1 MAQLDLGDI
10 IRMKVLKFGGT
21 SVANSESLSQVIEIL
36 KSSNEKQIVVVS
48 ALSGIT
54 NTLVQTAEKAS
65 EGEAG
70 FQTAIATIEE
80 QHLNLILHFIP
91 VTKQSEEISFLKAQ
105 LNSLEELFES
115 IYTLRELTTK
125 SLAKVSSYGEIL
137 SSKIISKILKHRGL
151 DVNLKDTRELIFTR
165 ELNEREIVDHD
176 KSKAA
181 VLEFQTQNTKNITL
195 VPGFIATDENGEIT
209 TLGRGGS
216 DYTASL
222 LANYSNASS
231 LEIWTDV
238 SGMFT
243 AHPKLVAQAMPI
255 PKLSYE
261 EAMELSHF
269 GAKVI
274 YPPTLQPLI
283 ENEIPI
289 LIKNT
294 FDTTAVGTQIDKS
307 GTSEGGNGTVVKGVS
322 HIENVALINL
332 EGSGMIG
339 IPGFSKRLFECLSL
353 KQINIIMITQASSE
367 HSICIGVRME
377 DAAEAKKAIDTQF
390 EFEISLSRVEPA
402 KVETHMTN
410 IAVVGDNMKKHQGIS
425 GKLFSSL
432 GANNINIKAIA
443 QGASERNISI
453 IIDER
458 NTQKALN
465 TIHESFFETQTKE
478 LNLFITG
485 VGNVGSKLLE
495 QINQQ
500 EAYLLKNLRLKI
512 RVIALSN
519 SRKMVLSDA
528 PLDLNNW
535 ESKLEES
542 TVKADRIAFFEHIKK
557 LNLRNSI
564 FVDNTANEEI
574 AKEYKN
580 FLAHNIGVVTCN
592 KIACASTLNN
602 YKELKKTARRY
613 GTPFLFETNVGAGLP
628 VIDTLN
634 NLIASGDE
642 IQKIQAILS
651 GSLNFVFNNFNTQTS
666 FESVVKS
673 AQDEGYT
680 EPDPKI
686 DLSGVDVARKI
697 LILARESGLELN
709 LEDIENQSFL
719 PEDVLNTDNNDDFF
733 TALRNHEA
741 HFQSILKNAEDKN
754 CRLKYVAQ
762 LEAGKARVG
771 LQEIDPSHDFYNLE
785 GSDNII
791 LFYTNRYKNQPL
803 IVKGAG
809 AGADVTAGGIFGD
822 IIRIGKG

>member
-1 MAQLDLGDI
+1 
-10 IRMKVLKFGGT
+10 MKVLKFGGT
-21 SVANSESLSQVIEIL
+21 SVADSKSISHVIEIIK
-36 KSSNEKQIVVVS
+36 KSNATKQVVVVS
-48 ALSGIT
+48 ALGGIT
-54 NTLVQTAEKAS
+54 NILIDMAEKAS
-65 EGEAG
+65 RGDST
-70 FQTAIATIEE
+70 FKNSLPILEE
-80 QHLNLILHFIP
+80 RHLNPIQHFIP
-91 VTKQSEEISFLKAQ
+91 VTHQSEIISFLKTQ
-105 LNSLEELFES
+105 LNNLEELLES
-115 IYTLRELTTK
+115 LFTLQELTPK

-137 SSKIISKILKHRGL
+137 SSKIIFQILKYANQ
-151 DVNLKDTRELIFTR
+151 DVVFKDARELLYTHEVNDR
-165 ELNEREIVDHD
+165 EVINQT
-176 KSKAA
+176 KSEQACKDFFNKETAEV
-181 VLEFQTQNTKNITL
+181 VLL
-195 VPGFIATDENGEIT
+195 PGFIATDENEEIT
-209 TLGRGGS
+209 NLGRGGS
-216 DYTASL
+216 DYTAAL
-222 LANYSNASS
+222 IANYIDASI

-238 SGMFT
+238 SGMYT
-243 AHPKLVAQAMPI
+243 AHPNLVSQALPI
-255 PKLSYE
+255 PFLSYN

-274 YPPTLQPLI
+274 FPPTLQPLV
-283 ENEIPI
+283 EKEIPI

-294 FDTTAVGTQIDKS
+294 FDAAAQGTKINKK

-339 IPGFSKRLFECLSL
+339 IPGFSKRLFECLS
-353 KQINIIMITQASSE
+353 KKKINIIMITQASSE
-367 HSICIGVRME
+367 HSICIGLRSE
-377 DAAEAKKAIDTQF
+377 DAKDAKKAIDTEF

-402 KVETHMTN
+402 IVEMNMTN

-432 GANNINIKAIA
+432 GSNNINIRAIA

-465 TIHESFFETQTKE
+465 SIHECFFETQTKE

-485 VGNVGSKLLE
+485 VGNVGGKLLE

-500 EAYLLKNLRLKI
+500 QAYLLEHLRLKV
-512 RVIALSN
+512 RVIALAN
-519 SRKMVLSDA
+519 SRKMLLSDI
-528 PLDLNNW
+528 PLDLENW
-535 ESKLEES
+535 REFLDQSKQTSDRES
-542 TVKADRIAFFEHIKK
+542 FFNHIKS

-574 AKEYKN
+574 AGEYN
-580 FLAHNIGVVTCN
+580 RYLEHNIGVVTCN
-592 KIACASTLNN
+592 KIACASSLSN
-602 YKELKKTARRY
+602 YKELKRTARKF

-634 NLIASGDE
+634 NLIASGDV
-642 IQKIQAILS
+642 IHKIQAILS
-651 GSLNFVFNNFNTQTS
+651 GSLNFIFNNFTS
-666 FESVVKS
+666 STTFASIVQA
-673 AQDEGYT
+673 AQKEGYT

-697 LILARESGLELN
+697 LILARESGFEEELASIDN
-709 LEDIENQSFL
+709 KSFL
-719 PEDVLNTDNNDDFF
+719 PQEVLDTKNNEAFF
-733 TALRNHEA
+733 KALEKHES
-741 HFQSILKNAEDKN
+741 HFQTLLAKASEKN

-762 LEAGKARVG
+762 LENGKASVG

-809 AGADVTAGGIFGD
+809 AGAEVTAGGIFGD

>member
-1 MAQLDLGDI
+1 
-10 IRMKVLKFGGT
+10 MKVLKFGGT
-21 SVANSESLSQVIEIL
+21 SVADSHSLSHVIEII
-36 KSSNEKQIVVVS
+36 KDSKDEKQIIVVS
-48 ALSGIT
+48 ALGGIT
-54 NTLVQTAEKAS
+54 NMLVELAENAS
-65 EGEAG
+65 IGKSE
-70 FQTAIATIEE
+70 FKDSIQIIEKR
-80 QHLNLILHFIP
+80 HLNPILHFIP
-91 VTKQSEEISFLKAQ
+91 VTNQSELISFLKAQ
-105 LNSLEELFES
+105 LNSLEELLES
-115 IYTLRELTTK
+115 IYALGELTTK
-125 SLAKVSSYGEIL
+125 SLAKVSSFGEIL
-137 SSKIISKILKHRGL
+137 SSKIIFHILKNFNL
-151 DVNLKDTRELIFTR
+151 DVVFKDSRELLFTH
-165 ELNEREIVDHD
+165 ELNEREVVDHLR
-176 KSKAA
+176 SEEACINFA
-181 VLEFQTQNTKNITL
+181 SNITAKIIL
-195 VPGFIATDENGEIT
+195 IPGFVASDENGKIT

-222 LANYSNASS
+222 LANYLKVSL

-243 AHPKLVAQAMPI
+243 AHPNIVSQAQPI
-255 PKLSYE
+255 PRLSYH

-274 YPPTLQPLI
+274 YPPTLQHLI
-283 ENEIPI
+283 KNKIPI

-294 FDTTAVGTQIDKS
+294 FDASAHGTRIDNK
-307 GTSEGGNGTVVKGVS
+307 GISEGGNGTVVKGIS
-322 HIENVALINL
+322 HIEKVALINL

-377 DAAEAKKAIDTQF
+377 DAAEAKKAIDSQF
-390 EFEISLSRVEPA
+390 EFEISRLRVEDA
-402 KVETHMTN
+402 KVELNMTN
-410 IAVVGDNMKKHQGIS
+410 IAVVGDEMKKHQGIS

-495 QINQQ
+495 QISQQ
-500 EAYLLKNLRLKI
+500 KNYLLENLRLKI

-519 SRKMVLSDA
+519 SRKMVLSDT
-528 PLDLNNW
+528 PIDLDNW
-535 ESKLEES
+535 KEKLDES
-542 TVKADRIAFFEHIKK
+542 TLKANRETFFDHIKK

-574 AKEYKN
+574 ASEYIRFLKN
-580 FLAHNIGVVTCN
+580 NIGVVTCN
-592 KIACASTLNN
+592 KIACAGTLSN
-602 YKELKKTARRY
+602 YKELKKMARKF

-642 IQKIQAILS
+642 ILKIQAILS
-651 GSLNFVFNNFNTQTS
+651 GSLNFVFNNFTSDSS
-666 FESVVKS
+666 FEDVVKD
-673 AQDEGYT
+673 AQKKGYT

-697 LILARESGLELN
+697 LILARESGFELDLEN
-709 LEDIENQSFL
+709 IENQSFL
-719 PEDVLNTDNNDDFF
+719 PKEILDTTTNDTFF
-733 TALRNHEA
+733 EALKKYET
-741 HFQSILKNAEDKN
+741 HFQSILTKANDKN

-762 LEAGKARVG
+762 LEGGKANVG
-771 LQEIDPSHDFYNLE
+771 LHEIDPNHDFYNLE

-809 AGADVTAGGIFGD
+809 AGAEVTAGGIFGD
-822 IIRIGKG
+822 IIRIGKS

>member
-1 MAQLDLGDI
+1 MINQT
-10 IRMKVLKFGGT
+10 K
-21 SVANSESLSQVIEIL
+21 SEQACKDFFNKE
-36 KSSNEKQIVVVS
+36 
-48 ALSGIT
+48 
-54 NTLVQTAEKAS
+54 TAEV
-65 EGEAG
+65 
-70 FQTAIATIEE
+70 
-80 QHLNLILHFIP
+80 IL
-91 VTKQSEEISFLKAQ
+91 L
-105 LNSLEELFES
+105 
-115 IYTLRELTTK
+115 
-125 SLAKVSSYGEIL
+125 
-137 SSKIISKILKHRGL
+137 
-151 DVNLKDTRELIFTR
+151 
-165 ELNEREIVDHD
+165 
-176 KSKAA
+176 
-181 VLEFQTQNTKNITL
+181 
-195 VPGFIATDENGEIT
+195 PGFIATDENEEIT
-209 TLGRGGS
+209 NLGRGGS
-216 DYTASL
+216 DYTAAL
-222 LANYSNASS
+222 IANYIDASI

-238 SGMFT
+238 SGMYT
-243 AHPKLVAQAMPI
+243 AHPNLVSQALPI
-255 PKLSYE
+255 PFLSYN

-274 YPPTLQPLI
+274 FPPTLQPLV
-283 ENEIPI
+283 EKEIPI

-294 FDTTAVGTQIDKS
+294 FDAAAQGTKINKK

-339 IPGFSKRLFECLSL
+339 IPGFSKRLFECLS
-353 KQINIIMITQASSE
+353 KKKINIIMITQASSE
-367 HSICIGVRME
+367 HSICIGLRSE
-377 DAAEAKKAIDTQF
+377 DAKDAKKAIDTEF

-402 KVETHMTN
+402 LVEMNMTN

-432 GANNINIKAIA
+432 GSNNINIRAIA

-465 TIHESFFETQTKE
+465 SIHECFFETQTKE

-485 VGNVGSKLLE
+485 VGNVGGKLLE

-500 EAYLLKNLRLKI
+500 QAYLLEHLRLKV
-512 RVIALSN
+512 RVIALAN
-519 SRKMVLSDA
+519 SRKMLLSDV
-528 PLDLNNW
+528 PLDLENW
-535 ESKLEES
+535 RELLDQSKQTSDRES
-542 TVKADRIAFFEHIKK
+542 FFNHIKS

-574 AKEYKN
+574 AGEYN
-580 FLAHNIGVVTCN
+580 RYLEHNIGVVTCN
-592 KIACASTLNN
+592 KIACASSLSN
-602 YKELKKTARRY
+602 YKELKRTARKF

-634 NLIASGDE
+634 NLIASGDV
-642 IQKIQAILS
+642 IHKIQAILS
-651 GSLNFVFNNFNTQTS
+651 GSLNFIFNNFTS
-666 FESVVKS
+666 STTFASIVQA
-673 AQDEGYT
+673 AQKEGYT

-697 LILARESGLELN
+697 LILARESGFEEELASIDN
-709 LEDIENQSFL
+709 KSFL
-719 PEDVLNTDNNDDFF
+719 PQEVLDTKNNEAFF
-733 TALRNHEA
+733 KALEKHES
-741 HFQSILKNAEDKN
+741 HFQTLLAKASEKN

-762 LEAGKARVG
+762 LENGKASVG

-809 AGADVTAGGIFGD
+809 AGAEVTAGGIFGD

>member
-1 MAQLDLGDI
+1 
-10 IRMKVLKFGGT
+10 MKVLKFGGT
-21 SVANSESLSQVIEIL
+21 SVADSKSISHVIEIIK
-36 KSSNEKQIVVVS
+36 KSNATKQVVVVS
-48 ALSGIT
+48 ALGGIT
-54 NTLVQTAEKAS
+54 NILIDMAEKAS
-65 EGEAG
+65 RGDST
-70 FQTAIATIEE
+70 FKNSLPILEE
-80 QHLNLILHFIP
+80 RHLNPIQHFIP
-91 VTKQSEEISFLKAQ
+91 VTHQSEIISFLKTQ
-105 LNSLEELFES
+105 LNNLEELLES
-115 IYTLRELTTK
+115 LFTLQELTPK

-137 SSKIISKILKHRGL
+137 SSKIIFQILKYANQ
-151 DVNLKDTRELIFTR
+151 DVVFKDARELLYTHEVNDR
-165 ELNEREIVDHD
+165 EVINQT
-176 KSKAA
+176 KSEQACKDFFNKETAEV
-181 VLEFQTQNTKNITL
+181 VLL
-195 VPGFIATDENGEIT
+195 PGFIATDENEEIT
-209 TLGRGGS
+209 NLGRGGS
-216 DYTASL
+216 DYTAAL
-222 LANYSNASS
+222 IANYIDASI

-238 SGMFT
+238 SGMYT
-243 AHPKLVAQAMPI
+243 AHPNLVSQALPI
-255 PKLSYE
+255 PFLSYN

-274 YPPTLQPLI
+274 FPPTLQPLV
-283 ENEIPI
+283 EKEITI

-294 FDTTAVGTQIDKS
+294 FDAAAQGTKINKK

-339 IPGFSKRLFECLSL
+339 IPGFSKRLFECLS
-353 KQINIIMITQASSE
+353 KKKINIIMITQASSE
-367 HSICIGVRME
+367 HSICIGLRSE
-377 DAAEAKKAIDTQF
+377 DAKDAKKAIDTEF

-402 KVETHMTN
+402 LVEMNMTN

-432 GANNINIKAIA
+432 GSNNINIRAIA

-465 TIHESFFETQTKE
+465 SIHECFFETQTKE

-485 VGNVGSKLLE
+485 VGNVGGKLLE

-500 EAYLLKNLRLKI
+500 QAYLLEHLRLKV
-512 RVIALSN
+512 RVIALAN
-519 SRKMVLSDA
+519 SRKMLLSDV
-528 PLDLNNW
+528 PLDLENW
-535 ESKLEES
+535 RELLDQSKQTSDRES
-542 TVKADRIAFFEHIKK
+542 FFNHIKS

-574 AKEYKN
+574 AGEYN
-580 FLAHNIGVVTCN
+580 RYLEHNIGVVTCN
-592 KIACASTLNN
+592 KIACASSLSN
-602 YKELKKTARRY
+602 YKELKRTARKF

-634 NLIASGDE
+634 NLIASGDV
-642 IQKIQAILS
+642 IHKIQAILS
-651 GSLNFVFNNFNTQTS
+651 GSLNFIFNNFTS
-666 FESVVKS
+666 STTFASIVQA
-673 AQDEGYT
+673 AQKEGYT

-697 LILARESGLELN
+697 LILARESGFEEELASIDN
-709 LEDIENQSFL
+709 KSFL
-719 PEDVLNTDNNDDFF
+719 PQEVLDTKNNEAFF
-733 TALRNHEA
+733 KALEKHES
-741 HFQSILKNAEDKN
+741 HFQTLLAKASEKN

-762 LEAGKARVG
+762 LENGKASVG

-809 AGADVTAGGIFGD
+809 AGAEVTAGGIFGD

>member
-1 MAQLDLGDI
+1 
-10 IRMKVLKFGGT
+10 MKVLKFGGT
-21 SVANSESLSQVIEIL
+21 SVADSQSLSHVVEII
-36 KSSNEKQIVVVS
+36 KNSKKDQQIVVVS
-48 ALSGIT
+48 ALGGIT
-54 NTLVQTAEKAS
+54 NILVEMAEKAS
-65 EGEAG
+65 KGKTE
-70 FQTAIATIEE
+70 FQDTIKVIEKR
-80 QHLNLILHFIP
+80 HLTLILHFIP
-91 VTKQSEEISFLKAQ
+91 VTNQSEIISFLKSQ
-105 LNSLEELFES
+105 LNSLEEILES
-115 IYTLRELTTK
+115 IYNLRELTPY
-125 SLAKVSSYGEIL
+125 SIAKISSFGEIL
-137 SSKIISKILKHRGL
+137 SSKIIFHILQNFSL
-151 DVNLKDTRELIFTR
+151 DIVLKDSRELLFTH
-165 ELNEREIVDHD
+165 ELNDREVVNHER
-176 KSKAA
+176 SKEACNA
-181 VLEFQTQNTKNITL
+181 FASAISNKIILI
-195 VPGFIATDENGEIT
+195 PGFIASNENGKIT

-222 LANYSNASS
+222 LANYLNVTQ

-243 AHPKLVAQAMPI
+243 ANPNLVSQALPI
-255 PKLSYE
+255 PRLSYH

-283 ENEIPI
+283 EKEIPI

-294 FDTTAVGTQIDKS
+294 FNPSAQGTRIDKN

-322 HIENVALINL
+322 HIEKVALINL

-339 IPGFSKRLFECLSL
+339 IPGFSKRLFECLSV
-353 KQINIIMITQASSE
+353 KNINIIMITQASSE
-367 HSICIGVRME
+367 HSICIGVRMK
-377 DAAEAKKAIDTQF
+377 DAAEAKKAIDSEF
-390 EFEISLSRVEPA
+390 EFEINRSKVEPA
-402 KVETHMTN
+402 KVELNMTN
-410 IAVVGDNMKKHQGIS
+410 IAVVGDDMKNHQGIS

-432 GANNINIKAIA
+432 GANNINIRAIA

-458 NTQKALN
+458 NTQKSLN

-495 QINQQ
+495 QISQQ
-500 EAYLLKNLRLKI
+500 EEFLLENLRLKI

-519 SRKMVLSDA
+519 SKKMILSQTPIDLDNWKQKLNESNLKANRKV
-528 PLDLNNW
+528 
-535 ESKLEES
+535 
-542 TVKADRIAFFEHIKK
+542 FFDNIKK

-564 FVDNTANEEI
+564 FIDNTADREI
-574 AKEYKN
+574 ASEYNRFLKN
-580 FLAHNIGVVTCN
+580 NIGVVTCN
-592 KIACASTLNN
+592 KIACASSLSN
-602 YKELKKTARRY
+602 YKELKKTARKF

-642 IQKIQAILS
+642 IHKIQAILS
-651 GSLNFVFNNFNTQTS
+651 GSLNFVFNNFTPDNS
-666 FESVVKS
+666 FENVVKA
-673 AQDEGYT
+673 AQEAGYT

-697 LILARESGLELN
+697 LILARESGFELDLEN
-709 LEDIENQSFL
+709 IENQSFL
-719 PEDVLNTDNNDDFF
+719 PKEVLDTKTNHDFF
-733 TALRNHEA
+733 ESLKKYES
-741 HFQSILKNAEDKN
+741 HFQSILIKAKDKN

-762 LEAGKARVG
+762 LEGGKASVG
-771 LQEIDPSHDFYNLE
+771 LQEINPTHDFYNLE

-809 AGADVTAGGIFGD
+809 AGAEVTAGGIFGD
-822 IIRIGKG
+822 IIRIGKT

>member
-1 MAQLDLGDI
+1 
-10 IRMKVLKFGGT
+10 MKVLKFGGT
-21 SVANSESLSQVIEIL
+21 SVADSKSISHVIEIIK
-36 KSSNEKQIVVVS
+36 KSNATKQVVVVS
-48 ALSGIT
+48 ALGGIT
-54 NTLVQTAEKAS
+54 NILIDMAEKAS
-65 EGEAG
+65 RGDST
-70 FQTAIATIEE
+70 FKNSLPILEE
-80 QHLNLILHFIP
+80 RHLNPIQHFIP
-91 VTKQSEEISFLKAQ
+91 VTHQSEIISFLKTQ
-105 LNSLEELFES
+105 LNNLEELLES
-115 IYTLRELTTK
+115 LFTLQELTPK

-137 SSKIISKILKHRGL
+137 SSKIIFQILKYANQ
-151 DVNLKDTRELIFTR
+151 DVVFKDARELLYTHEVNDR
-165 ELNEREIVDHD
+165 EVINQT
-176 KSKAA
+176 KSEQACKDFFNKETAE
-181 VLEFQTQNTKNITL
+181 VILL
-195 VPGFIATDENGEIT
+195 PGFIATDENEEIT
-209 TLGRGGS
+209 NLGRGGS
-216 DYTASL
+216 DYTAAL
-222 LANYSNASS
+222 IANYIDASI

-238 SGMFT
+238 SGMYT
-243 AHPKLVAQAMPI
+243 AHPNLVSQALPI
-255 PKLSYE
+255 PFLSYN

-274 YPPTLQPLI
+274 FPPTLQPLV
-283 ENEIPI
+283 EKEIPI

-294 FDTTAVGTQIDKS
+294 FDAAAQGTKINKKV
-307 GTSEGGNGTVVKGVS
+307 TSEGGNGTVVKGVS

-339 IPGFSKRLFECLSL
+339 IPGFSKRLFECLS
-353 KQINIIMITQASSE
+353 KKKINIIMITQASSE
-367 HSICIGVRME
+367 HSICIGLRSE
-377 DAAEAKKAIDTQF
+377 DAKDAKKAIDTEF

-402 KVETHMTN
+402 LVEMNMTN

-432 GANNINIKAIA
+432 GSNNINIRAIA

-465 TIHESFFETQTKE
+465 SIHECFFETQTKE

-485 VGNVGSKLLE
+485 VGNVGGKLLE

-500 EAYLLKNLRLKI
+500 QAYLLEHLRLKV
-512 RVIALSN
+512 RVIALAN
-519 SRKMVLSDA
+519 SRKMLLSDV
-528 PLDLNNW
+528 PLDLENW
-535 ESKLEES
+535 RELLDQSKQTSDRES
-542 TVKADRIAFFEHIKK
+542 FFNHIKS

-574 AKEYKN
+574 AGEYN
-580 FLAHNIGVVTCN
+580 RYLEHNIGVVTCN
-592 KIACASTLNN
+592 KIACASSLSN
-602 YKELKKTARRY
+602 YKELKRTARKF

-634 NLIASGDE
+634 NLIASGDV
-642 IQKIQAILS
+642 IHKIQAILS
-651 GSLNFVFNNFNTQTS
+651 GSLNFIFNNFTS
-666 FESVVKS
+666 STTFASIVQA
-673 AQDEGYT
+673 AQKEGYT

-697 LILARESGLELN
+697 LILARESGFEEELASIDN
-709 LEDIENQSFL
+709 KSFL
-719 PEDVLNTDNNDDFF
+719 PQEVLDTKNNEAFF
-733 TALRNHEA
+733 KALEKHEY
-741 HFQSILKNAEDKN
+741 HFQTLLAKASEKN

-762 LEAGKARVG
+762 LENGKASVG

-809 AGADVTAGGIFGD
+809 AGAEVTAGGIFGD

>member
-1 MAQLDLGDI
+1 
-10 IRMKVLKFGGT
+10 MKVLKFGGT
-21 SVANSESLSQVIEIL
+21 SVADSKSISHVIEIIK
-36 KSSNEKQIVVVS
+36 KSNATKQVVVVS
-48 ALSGIT
+48 ALGGIT
-54 NTLVQTAEKAS
+54 NILIDMAEKAS
-65 EGEAG
+65 RGDST
-70 FQTAIATIEE
+70 FKNSLPILEE
-80 QHLNLILHFIP
+80 RHLNPIQHFIP
-91 VTKQSEEISFLKAQ
+91 VTHQSEIISFLKTQ
-105 LNSLEELFES
+105 LNNLEELLES
-115 IYTLRELTTK
+115 LFTLQELTPK

-137 SSKIISKILKHRGL
+137 SSKIIFQILKYANQ
-151 DVNLKDTRELIFTR
+151 DVVFKDARELLYTHEVNDR
-165 ELNEREIVDHD
+165 EVINQT
-176 KSKAA
+176 KSEQACKDFFNKETAE
-181 VLEFQTQNTKNITL
+181 VILL
-195 VPGFIATDENGEIT
+195 PGFIATDENEEIT
-209 TLGRGGS
+209 NLGRGGS
-216 DYTASL
+216 DYTAAL
-222 LANYSNASS
+222 IANYIDASI

-238 SGMFT
+238 SGMYT
-243 AHPKLVAQAMPI
+243 AHPNLVSQALPI
-255 PKLSYE
+255 PFLSYN

-274 YPPTLQPLI
+274 FPPTLQPLV
-283 ENEIPI
+283 EKEIPI

-294 FDTTAVGTQIDKS
+294 FDAAAQGTKINKK

-339 IPGFSKRLFECLSL
+339 IPGFSKRLFECLS
-353 KQINIIMITQASSE
+353 KKKINIIMITQASSE
-367 HSICIGVRME
+367 HSICIGLRSE
-377 DAAEAKKAIDTQF
+377 DAKDAKKAIDTEF

-402 KVETHMTN
+402 LVEMNMTN

-432 GANNINIKAIA
+432 GSNNINIRAIA

-465 TIHESFFETQTKE
+465 SIHECFFETQTKE

-485 VGNVGSKLLE
+485 VCNVGGKLLE

-500 EAYLLKNLRLKI
+500 QAYLLEHLRLKV
-512 RVIALSN
+512 RVIALAN
-519 SRKMVLSDA
+519 SRKMLLSDV
-528 PLDLNNW
+528 PLDLENW
-535 ESKLEES
+535 RELLDQSKQTSDRES
-542 TVKADRIAFFEHIKK
+542 FFNHIKS

-574 AKEYKN
+574 AGEYN
-580 FLAHNIGVVTCN
+580 RYLEHNIGVVTCN
-592 KIACASTLNN
+592 KIACASSLSN
-602 YKELKKTARRY
+602 YKELKRTARKF

-634 NLIASGDE
+634 NLIASGDV
-642 IQKIQAILS
+642 IHKIQAILS
-651 GSLNFVFNNFNTQTS
+651 GSLNFIFNNFTS
-666 FESVVKS
+666 STTFASIVQA
-673 AQDEGYT
+673 AQKEGYT

-697 LILARESGLELN
+697 LILARESGFEEELASIDN
-709 LEDIENQSFL
+709 KSFL
-719 PEDVLNTDNNDDFF
+719 PQEVLDTKNNEAFF
-733 TALRNHEA
+733 KALEKHES
-741 HFQSILKNAEDKN
+741 HFQTLLAKASEKN

-762 LEAGKARVG
+762 LENGKASVG

-809 AGADVTAGGIFGD
+809 AGAEVTAGGIFGD